1 MGKMWS
7 FARHTTLKKNGIASL
22 EWKVVKNA
30 KQCAG
35 LLSTGA
41 EFLPDFPCN

>member
-1 MGKMWS
+1 MGKMCN
-7 FARHTTLKKNGIASL
+7 FARHTTFKKNGIASS

-35 LLSTGA
+35 LLCTGA
-41 EFLPDFPCN
+41 EFLPDFTYN